1 MLLSDL
7 ISEINILKILGAEN
21 VDVKNIC
28 SDSRKVTD
36 GDLFVAVKGVA
47 VDGHE
52 FIEIA
57 IKNGAKVICCEDLP
71 KEIYP
76 NITYL
81 QVKDSTECLGL
92 LASAYY
98 DYPSEKLIIIGVTGT
113 NGKTTIATLLYELYK
128 ELGYKV
134 GLLSTVCNYINDRA
148 IPSTHT
154 TPDALSLQKLLAE
167 MAEERCYY
175 VFMEVSS
182 HSVDQKRIAGINFD
196 GGIFT
201 NITRDHLDY
210 HKTFSNYI
218 KAKQN
223 FFTNLPI
230 HAFALTNADDKN
242 GKIITQ
248 NAQANVYTYSLETNA
263 NFRAKVLEESMDGM
277 LLKIDNNELYV
288 RLVGHFNA
296 YNMLAV
302 YGVTKILRTP
312 TEDVLI
318 ALSKLKPVNG
328 RFECFYLKNGACAV
342 VDYAHTPDALEN
354 VLKTIKEVQ
363 KTGKTICVV
372 GCGGNRD
379 KGKRPIMA
387 QIAVKMSNEVIFTSD
402 NPRNET
408 IKEIINDMLAG
419 LTEDERMNITC
430 IEDRKAA
437 IIEACNISEKGDVIL
452 IAGKGHETYQEI
464 NGVKHHFDDKEI
476 IKELV

>member
-1 MLLSDL
+1 MLLTDL
-7 ISEINILKILGAEN
+7 IAEISTKKILGS
-21 VDVKNIC
+21 VDVDIKNIC
-28 SDSRKVTD
+28 ADSRKVTD
-36 GDLFVAVKGVA
+36 GDLFVAVNGVA
-47 VDGHE
+47 VDGHKYIDTA
-52 FIEIA
+52 IE
-57 IKNGAKVICCEDLP
+57 KGAKVIVCQNLP
-71 KEIYP
+71 STTEEG
-76 NITYL
+76 ITYV
-81 QVKDSTECLGL
+81 QVEDSADCLGR

-134 GLLSTVCNYINDRA
+134 GLLSTVCNYINGRP

-196 GGIFT
+196 GAVFT
-201 NITRDHLDY
+201 KITRDHLDY

-218 KAKQN
+218 KAKQD
-223 FFTNLPI
+223 FFTGLPI
-230 HAFALTNADDKN
+230 HAFALTNVDDKN

-248 NAQANVYTYSLETNA
+248 NTSANVYSYSLETYA
-263 NFRAKVLEESMDGM
+263 NFKGKVLEESMDGM
-277 LLKIDNNELYV
+277 LLKVDNSELYV
-288 RLVGHFNA
+288 RLIGHFNA

-312 TEDVLI
+312 TEDVLV
-318 ALSKLKPVNG
+318 ALSNLKPVNG
-328 RFECFYLKNGACAV
+328 RFECYRLKNGASAV
-342 VDYAHTPDALEN
+342 IDYAHTPDALEN
-354 VLKTIKEVQ
+354 VLNTVKQIN

-379 KGKRPIMA
+379 KGKRPMMA
-387 QIAVKMSNEVIFTSD
+387 KIAVKMSDEVFFTAD
-402 NPRNET
+402 NPRDEEV
-408 IKEIINDMLAG
+408 KDIINDMLAG
-419 LTEDERMNITC
+419 LTEDEKMNVTC
-430 IEDRKAA
+430 IEDRKQA
-437 IIEACNISEKGDVIL
+437 ILKACNVAEKGDVVL

-464 NGVKHHFDDKEI
+464 KGVKHHFDDKEI
-476 IKELV
+476 ILN

>member
-1 MLLSDL
+1 MLLTDL
-7 ISEINILKILGAEN
+7 IAEISTKKILGS
-21 VDVKNIC
+21 VDVDIKNIC
-28 SDSRKVTD
+28 ADSRKVTD
-36 GDLFVAVKGVA
+36 GDLFVAVNGVA
-47 VDGHE
+47 VDGHKYIDTA
-52 FIEIA
+52 IE
-57 IKNGAKVICCEDLP
+57 KGAKVIVCQNLP
-71 KEIYP
+71 SEIKEG
-76 NITYL
+76 ITYV
-81 QVKDSTECLGL
+81 QVEDSADCLGR

-134 GLLSTVCNYINDRA
+134 GLLSTVCNYINGRP

-182 HSVDQKRIAGINFD
+182 HAVDQKRIAGINFD
-196 GGIFT
+196 GAIFT

-218 KAKQN
+218 KAKQD
-223 FFTNLPI
+223 FFTGLPI
-230 HAFALTNADDKN
+230 HAFALTNVDDKN

-248 NAQANVYTYSLETNA
+248 NTSANVYSYSLETYA
-263 NFRAKVLEESMDGM
+263 NFKGKVLEESMDGM
-277 LLKIDNNELYV
+277 LLKVDNNELYV
-288 RLVGHFNA
+288 RLIGHFNA

-312 TEDVLI
+312 TEDVLV
-318 ALSKLKPVNG
+318 ALSNLKPVNG
-328 RFECFYLKNGACAV
+328 RFECYRLKNGASAV
-342 VDYAHTPDALEN
+342 IDYAHTPDALEN
-354 VLKTIKEVQ
+354 VLNTVKQIN

-379 KGKRPIMA
+379 KGKRPMMA
-387 QIAVKMSNEVIFTSD
+387 KIAVKMSDEVFFTAD
-402 NPRNET
+402 NPRDEEV
-408 IKEIINDMLAG
+408 KDIINDMLAG
-419 LTEDERMNITC
+419 LTEDEKMNVTC
-430 IEDRKAA
+430 IEDRKQA
-437 IIEACNISEKGDVIL
+437 ILKACNVAEKGDVVL

-464 NGVKHHFDDKEI
+464 KGVKHHFDDKEI
-476 IKELV
+476 ILN

>member
-1 MLLSDL
+1 MLLTDL
-7 ISEINILKILGAEN
+7 IAEISFIKIIGSEN
-21 VDVKNIC
+21 VDIKNIC
-28 SDSRKVTD
+28 ADSRKVTS
-36 GDLFVAVKGVA
+36 GDLFVAINGVA
-47 VDGHE
+47 VNGHK
-52 FIEIA
+52 FIGTA
-57 IKNGAKVICCEDLP
+57 IENGAKVVFCEQCP
-71 KEIYP
+71 AEINP
-76 NITYL
+76 EVTYVL
-81 QVKDSTECLGL
+81 VDDTTDCLGK

-134 GLLSTVCNYINDRA
+134 GLLSTVCNYINGRA

-182 HSVDQKRIAGINFD
+182 HSVDQKRISGINFD
-196 GGIFT
+196 GAVFT

-210 HKTFSNYI
+210 HKTFNNYI
-218 KAKQN
+218 KAKQE

-248 NAQANVYTYSLETNA
+248 NSQANVYSYSLETHA
-263 NFRAKVLEESMDGM
+263 NFKAKVLEESMDGM
-277 LLKIDNNELYV
+277 LLNIDNKELYV
-288 RLVGHFNA
+288 RLIGHFNA
-296 YNMLAV
+296 YNILAV

-312 TEDVLI
+312 TEDVLV
-318 ALSKLKPVNG
+318 ALSSLKPVNG
-328 RFECFYLKNGACAV
+328 RFECYRLKNGACAV
-342 VDYAHTPDALEN
+342 IDYAHTPDALEN
-354 VLKTIKEVQ
+354 VLNTVNQIN

-379 KGKRPIMA
+379 KGKRPMMA
-387 QIAVKMSNEVIFTSD
+387 KIAVKMSDEVFFTAD
-402 NPRNET
+402 NPRDEEV
-408 IKEIINDMLAG
+408 KDIINDMLTG
-419 LTEDERMNITC
+419 LSEDEQMNVTC
-430 IEDRKAA
+430 IEDRKEA
-437 IIEACNISEKGDVIL
+437 ILEACNVAEKGDVVL

-464 NGVKHHFDDKEI
+464 KGVKYHFDDKEI
-476 IKELV
+476 ILK

>member
-1 MLLSDL
+1 MLLTDL
-7 ISEINILKILGAEN
+7 IAEISTKKILGS
-21 VDVKNIC
+21 VDVDIKNIC
-28 SDSRKVTD
+28 ADSRKVTD
-36 GDLFVAVKGVA
+36 GDLFVAVNGVA
-47 VDGHE
+47 VDGHKYIDTA
-52 FIEIA
+52 IE
-57 IKNGAKVICCEDLP
+57 KGAKVIVCQNLP
-71 KEIYP
+71 SEIKEG
-76 NITYL
+76 ITYV
-81 QVKDSTECLGL
+81 QVEDSADCLGR

-134 GLLSTVCNYINDRA
+134 GLLSTVCNYINGRP

-196 GGIFT
+196 GAIFT

-218 KAKQN
+218 KAKQD
-223 FFTNLPI
+223 FFTGLPI
-230 HAFALTNADDKN
+230 HAFALTNVDDKN

-248 NAQANVYTYSLETNA
+248 NTSANVYSYSLETYA
-263 NFRAKVLEESMDGM
+263 NFKGKVLEESMDGM
-277 LLKIDNNELYV
+277 LLKVDNSELYV
-288 RLVGHFNA
+288 RLIGHFNA

-312 TEDVLI
+312 TEDVLV
-318 ALSKLKPVNG
+318 ALSNLKPVNG
-328 RFECFYLKNGACAV
+328 RFECYRLKNGASAV
-342 VDYAHTPDALEN
+342 IDYAHTPDALEN
-354 VLKTIKEVQ
+354 VLNTVKQIN

-379 KGKRPIMA
+379 KGKRPMMA
-387 QIAVKMSNEVIFTSD
+387 KIAVKMSDEVFFTSD
-402 NPRNET
+402 NPRDEEV
-408 IKEIINDMLAG
+408 KDIINDMLAG
-419 LTEDERMNITC
+419 LTEDEKMNVTC
-430 IEDRKAA
+430 IEDRKQA
-437 IIEACNISEKGDVIL
+437 ILKACNVAEKGDVVL

-464 NGVKHHFDDKEI
+464 KGVKYHFDDKEI
-476 IKELV
+476 ILN

>member
-1 MLLSDL
+1 MLLTDL
-7 ISEINILKILGAEN
+7 IAEICTIKIIGN
-21 VDVKNIC
+21 VDVDIKNIC
-28 SDSRKVTD
+28 ADSRKVTP
-36 GDLFVAVKGVA
+36 GDLFVAINGVA
-47 VDGHE
+47 VNGHK
-52 FIEIA
+52 FIGTA
-57 IKNGAKVICCEDLP
+57 IENGAKVVFCEQCP
-71 KEIYP
+71 AEINP
-76 NITYL
+76 EVTYVL
-81 QVKDSTECLGL
+81 VDDTTDCLGK

-134 GLLSTVCNYINDRA
+134 GLLSTVCNYINGRA

-182 HSVDQKRIAGINFD
+182 HSVDQKRISGINFD
-196 GGIFT
+196 GAVFT

-210 HKTFSNYI
+210 HKTFNNYI
-218 KAKQN
+218 KAKQE

-248 NAQANVYTYSLETNA
+248 NSQANVYSYSLETHA
-263 NFRAKVLEESMDGM
+263 NFKAKVLEESVDGM
-277 LLKIDNNELYV
+277 LLNIDNKELYV
-288 RLVGHFNA
+288 RLIGHFNA
-296 YNMLAV
+296 YNILAV

-312 TEDVLI
+312 TEDVLV
-318 ALSKLKPVNG
+318 ALSNLKPVNG
-328 RFECFYLKNGACAV
+328 RFECYRLRNGACAV
-342 VDYAHTPDALEN
+342 IDYAHTPDALEN
-354 VLKTIKEVQ
+354 VLNTVKDIN

-379 KGKRPIMA
+379 KGKRPMMA
-387 QIAVKMSNEVIFTSD
+387 KIAVKLSDEVFFTAD
-402 NPRNET
+402 NPRDEEV
-408 IKEIINDMLAG
+408 KDIINDMLAG
-419 LTEDERMNITC
+419 LSEDEQMNVTC
-430 IEDRKAA
+430 IEDRKEA
-437 IIEACNISEKGDVIL
+437 ILEACNVAEKGDVVL

-464 NGVKHHFDDKEI
+464 KGVKHHFDDKEI
-476 IKELV
+476 ILK

>member
-1 MLLSDL
+1 MLLTDL
-7 ISEINILKILGAEN
+7 IAEISTKKILGS
-21 VDVKNIC
+21 VDVDIKNIC
-28 SDSRKVTD
+28 ADSRKVTD
-36 GDLFVAVKGVA
+36 GDLFVAVNGVA
-47 VDGHE
+47 VDGHKYIDTA
-52 FIEIA
+52 IE
-57 IKNGAKVICCEDLP
+57 KGAKVIVCQNLP
-71 KEIYP
+71 SATEEG
-76 NITYL
+76 ITYV
-81 QVKDSTECLGL
+81 QVEDSADCLGR

-134 GLLSTVCNYINDRA
+134 GLLSTVCNYINGRP

-196 GGIFT
+196 GAIFT

-218 KAKQN
+218 KAKQD
-223 FFTNLPI
+223 FFTGLPI
-230 HAFALTNADDKN
+230 HAFALTNVDDKN

-248 NAQANVYTYSLETNA
+248 NTSANVYSYSLETYA
-263 NFRAKVLEESMDGM
+263 NFKGKVLEESMDGM
-277 LLKIDNNELYV
+277 LLKVDNNELYV
-288 RLVGHFNA
+288 RLIGHFNA

-312 TEDVLI
+312 TEDVLV
-318 ALSKLKPVNG
+318 ALSNLKPVNG
-328 RFECFYLKNGACAV
+328 RFECYRLKNGASAV
-342 VDYAHTPDALEN
+342 IDYAHTPDALEN
-354 VLKTIKEVQ
+354 VLNTVKQIN

-379 KGKRPIMA
+379 KGKRPMMA
-387 QIAVKMSNEVIFTSD
+387 KIAVKMSDEVFFTAD
-402 NPRNET
+402 NPRDEEV
-408 IKEIINDMLAG
+408 KDIINDMLAG
-419 LTEDERMNITC
+419 LTEDEKMNVTC
-430 IEDRKAA
+430 IEDRKQA
-437 IIEACNISEKGDVIL
+437 ILKACNVAEKGDVVL

-464 NGVKHHFDDKEI
+464 KGVKHHFDDKEI
-476 IKELV
+476 ILN

>member
-1 MLLSDL
+1 MLLTDL
-7 ISEINILKILGAEN
+7 IAEISTKKILGS
-21 VDVKNIC
+21 VDVDIKNIC
-28 SDSRKVTD
+28 ADSRKVTD
-36 GDLFVAVKGVA
+36 GDLFVAVNGVA
-47 VDGHE
+47 VDGHKYIDTA
-52 FIEIA
+52 IE
-57 IKNGAKVICCEDLP
+57 KGAKVIVCQNLP
-71 KEIYP
+71 SEIKEG
-76 NITYL
+76 ITYV
-81 QVKDSTECLGL
+81 QVEDSADCLGR

-134 GLLSTVCNYINDRA
+134 GLLSTVCNYINGRP

-182 HSVDQKRIAGINFD
+182 HAVDQKRIAGINFD
-196 GGIFT
+196 GAIFT

-218 KAKQN
+218 KAKQD
-223 FFTNLPI
+223 FFTGLPI
-230 HAFALTNADDKN
+230 HAFALTNVDDKN

-248 NAQANVYTYSLETNA
+248 NTSANVYSYSLETYA
-263 NFRAKVLEESMDGM
+263 NFKGKVLEESMDGM
-277 LLKIDNNELYV
+277 LLKVDNSELYV
-288 RLVGHFNA
+288 RLIGHFNA

-312 TEDVLI
+312 TEDVLV
-318 ALSKLKPVNG
+318 ALSNLKPVNG
-328 RFECFYLKNGACAV
+328 RFECYRLKNGASAV
-342 VDYAHTPDALEN
+342 IDYAHTPDALEN
-354 VLKTIKEVQ
+354 VLNTVKQIN

-379 KGKRPIMA
+379 KGKRPMMA
-387 QIAVKMSNEVIFTSD
+387 KIAVKMSDEVFFTSD
-402 NPRNET
+402 NPRDEEV
-408 IKEIINDMLAG
+408 KDIINDMLAG
-419 LTEDERMNITC
+419 LTEDEKMNVTC
-430 IEDRKAA
+430 IEDRKQA
-437 IIEACNISEKGDVIL
+437 ILKACNVAEKGDVVL

-464 NGVKHHFDDKEI
+464 KGVKHHFDDKEI
-476 IKELV
+476 ILN

>member
-1 MLLSDL
+1 MLLTDL
-7 ISEINILKILGAEN
+7 IAEISTKKILGS
-21 VDVKNIC
+21 VDVDIKNIC
-28 SDSRKVTD
+28 ADSRKVTD
-36 GDLFVAVKGVA
+36 GDLFVAVNGVA
-47 VDGHE
+47 VDGHKYIDTA
-52 FIEIA
+52 IE
-57 IKNGAKVICCEDLP
+57 NGAKVIVCQNLP
-71 KEIYP
+71 SATEEG
-76 NITYL
+76 ITYV
-81 QVKDSTECLGL
+81 QVEDSADCLGR

-134 GLLSTVCNYINDRA
+134 GLLSTVCNYINGRP

-196 GGIFT
+196 GAIFT

-218 KAKQN
+218 KAKQD
-223 FFTNLPI
+223 FFTGLPI
-230 HAFALTNADDKN
+230 HAFALTNVDDKN

-248 NAQANVYTYSLETNA
+248 NTSANVYSYSLETYA
-263 NFRAKVLEESMDGM
+263 NFKGKVLEESMDGM
-277 LLKIDNNELYV
+277 LLKVDNSELYV
-288 RLVGHFNA
+288 RLIGHFNA

-312 TEDVLI
+312 TEDVLV
-318 ALSKLKPVNG
+318 ALSNLKPVNG
-328 RFECFYLKNGACAV
+328 RFECYRLKNGASAV
-342 VDYAHTPDALEN
+342 IDYAHTPDALEN
-354 VLKTIKEVQ
+354 VLNTVKQIN

-379 KGKRPIMA
+379 KGKRPMMA
-387 QIAVKMSNEVIFTSD
+387 KIAVKMSDEVFFTSD
-402 NPRNET
+402 NPRDEEV
-408 IKEIINDMLAG
+408 KDIINDMLAG
-419 LTEDERMNITC
+419 LTEDEKMNVTC
-430 IEDRKAA
+430 IEDRKQA
-437 IIEACNISEKGDVIL
+437 ILEACNVAEKGDVIL

-464 NGVKHHFDDKEI
+464 KGVKYHFDDKEI
-476 IKELV
+476 ILN

>member
-1 MLLSDL
+1 MLLTDL
-7 ISEINILKILGAEN
+7 IAEISTKKILGS
-21 VDVKNIC
+21 VDVDIKNIC
-28 SDSRKVTD
+28 ADSRKVTD
-36 GDLFVAVKGVA
+36 GDLFVAVNGVA
-47 VDGHE
+47 VDGHKYIDTA
-52 FIEIA
+52 IE
-57 IKNGAKVICCEDLP
+57 KGAKVIVCQNLP
-71 KEIYP
+71 SATEEG
-76 NITYL
+76 ITYV
-81 QVKDSTECLGL
+81 QVEDSADCLGR

-134 GLLSTVCNYINDRA
+134 GLLSTVCNYINGRP

-182 HSVDQKRIAGINFD
+182 HAVDQKRIAGINFD
-196 GGIFT
+196 GAIFT

-218 KAKQN
+218 KAKQD
-223 FFTNLPI
+223 FFTGLPI
-230 HAFALTNADDKN
+230 HAFALTNVDDKN

-248 NAQANVYTYSLETNA
+248 NTSANVYSYSLETYA
-263 NFRAKVLEESMDGM
+263 NFKGKVLEESMDGM
-277 LLKIDNNELYV
+277 LLKVDNNELYV
-288 RLVGHFNA
+288 RLIGHFNA

-312 TEDVLI
+312 TEDVLV
-318 ALSKLKPVNG
+318 ALSNLKPVNG
-328 RFECFYLKNGACAV
+328 RFECYRLKNGASAV
-342 VDYAHTPDALEN
+342 IDYAHTPDALEN
-354 VLKTIKEVQ
+354 VLNTVKQIN

-379 KGKRPIMA
+379 KGKRPMMA
-387 QIAVKMSNEVIFTSD
+387 KIAVKMSDEVFFTAD
-402 NPRNET
+402 NPRDEEV
-408 IKEIINDMLAG
+408 KDIINDMLAG
-419 LTEDERMNITC
+419 LTEDEKMNVTC
-430 IEDRKAA
+430 IEDRKQA
-437 IIEACNISEKGDVIL
+437 ILKACNVAEKGDVVL

-464 NGVKHHFDDKEI
+464 KGVKHHFDDKEI
-476 IKELV
+476 ILN

>member
-1 MLLSDL
+1 MLLTDL
-7 ISEINILKILGAEN
+7 IAEICTIKIIGN
-21 VDVKNIC
+21 VDVDIKNIC
-28 SDSRKVTD
+28 ADSRKVTP
-36 GDLFVAVKGVA
+36 GDLFVAINGVA
-47 VDGHE
+47 VNGHK
-52 FIEIA
+52 FIGIA
-57 IKNGAKVICCEDLP
+57 IENGAKVVFCEQCP
-71 KEIYP
+71 TEINP
-76 NITYL
+76 EVTYVL
-81 QVKDSTECLGL
+81 VDDTTDCLGK

-134 GLLSTVCNYINDRA
+134 GLLSTVCNYINGRA

-182 HSVDQKRIAGINFD
+182 HSVDQKRISGINFD
-196 GGIFT
+196 GAVFT

-210 HKTFSNYI
+210 HKTFNNYI
-218 KAKQN
+218 KAKQE

-248 NAQANVYTYSLETNA
+248 NSQANVYSYSLETHA
-263 NFRAKVLEESMDGM
+263 NFKAKVLEESMDGM
-277 LLKIDNNELYV
+277 LLNIDNKELYV
-288 RLVGHFNA
+288 RLIGHFNA
-296 YNMLAV
+296 YNILAV

-312 TEDVLI
+312 TEDVLV
-318 ALSKLKPVNG
+318 ALSNLKPVNG
-328 RFECFYLKNGACAV
+328 RFECYRLKNGACAV
-342 VDYAHTPDALEN
+342 IDYAHTPDALEN
-354 VLKTIKEVQ
+354 VLNTVKEIN

-379 KGKRPIMA
+379 KGKRPMMA
-387 QIAVKMSNEVIFTSD
+387 KIAVKLSDEVFFTAD
-402 NPRNET
+402 NPRDEEV
-408 IKEIINDMLAG
+408 KDIINDMLAG
-419 LTEDERMNITC
+419 LSEDEQMNVTC
-430 IEDRKAA
+430 IEDRKEA
-437 IIEACNISEKGDVIL
+437 ILEACNVAEKGDVVL

-464 NGVKHHFDDKEI
+464 KGVKHHFDDKEI
-476 IKELV
+476 ILK

>member
-1 MLLSDL
+1 MLLTDL
-7 ISEINILKILGAEN
+7 LAEISTIKIIGSEN

-28 SDSRKVTD
+28 ADSRKVTD
-36 GDLFVAVKGVA
+36 GDLFVAVNGVA
-47 VDGHE
+47 VDGHKYIDTA
-52 FIEIA
+52 IE
-57 IKNGAKVICCEDLP
+57 KGAKVIVCQNLP
-71 KEIYP
+71 SQTKEG
-76 NITYL
+76 ITY
-81 QVKDSTECLGL
+81 VKVEDSADTLGR

-134 GLLSTVCNYINDRA
+134 GLLSTVCNYINGRA

-196 GGIFT
+196 GAIFT

-218 KAKQN
+218 KAKQD

-230 HAFALTNADDKN
+230 HAFALTNVDDKN

-248 NAQANVYTYSLETNA
+248 NSNANVYTYSLETYA
-263 NFRAKVLEESMDGM
+263 NFKGKVLEESMDGM
-277 LLKIDNNELYV
+277 LLKIDNTELYV
-288 RLVGHFNA
+288 RLIGHFNA

-312 TEDVLI
+312 TEDVLV

-328 RFECFYLKNGACAV
+328 RFECYRLKNGASAV
-342 VDYAHTPDALEN
+342 IDYAHTPDALEN
-354 VLKTIKEVQ
+354 VLNTVKQIN
-363 KTGKTICVV
+363 KTGRTICVV

-379 KGKRPIMA
+379 KGKRPMMA
-387 QIAVKMSNEVIFTSD
+387 KIAVKMSDEVFFTAD
-402 NPRNET
+402 NPRDEEV
-408 IKEIINDMLAG
+408 KDIINDMLAG
-419 LTEDERMNITC
+419 LT
-430 IEDRKAA
+430 
-437 IIEACNISEKGDVIL
+437 
-452 IAGKGHETYQEI
+452 
-464 NGVKHHFDDKEI
+464 
-476 IKELV
+476 

>member
-1 MLLSDL
+1 MLLTDL
-7 ISEINILKILGAEN
+7 IAEISTKKILGS
-21 VDVKNIC
+21 VDVDIKNIC
-28 SDSRKVTD
+28 ADSRKVTD
-36 GDLFVAVKGVA
+36 GDLFVAVNGVA
-47 VDGHE
+47 VDGHKYIDTA
-52 FIEIA
+52 IE
-57 IKNGAKVICCEDLP
+57 KGAKVIVCQNLP
-71 KEIYP
+71 STTEEG
-76 NITYL
+76 ITYV
-81 QVKDSTECLGL
+81 QVEDSADCLGR

-134 GLLSTVCNYINDRA
+134 GLLSTVCNYINGRA

-182 HSVDQKRIAGINFD
+182 HAVDQKRIAGINFD
-196 GGIFT
+196 GAIFT

-218 KAKQN
+218 KAKQD
-223 FFTNLPI
+223 FFTGLPI
-230 HAFALTNADDKN
+230 HAFALTNVDDKN

-248 NAQANVYTYSLETNA
+248 NTSANVYSYSLETYA
-263 NFRAKVLEESMDGM
+263 NFKGKVLEESMDGM
-277 LLKIDNNELYV
+277 LLKVDNNELYV
-288 RLVGHFNA
+288 RLIGHFNA

-312 TEDVLI
+312 TEDVLV
-318 ALSKLKPVNG
+318 ALSNLKPVNG
-328 RFECFYLKNGACAV
+328 RFECYRLKNGASAV
-342 VDYAHTPDALEN
+342 IDYAHTPDALEN
-354 VLKTIKEVQ
+354 VLNTVKQIN

-379 KGKRPIMA
+379 KGKRPMMA
-387 QIAVKMSNEVIFTSD
+387 KIAVKMSDEVFFTSD
-402 NPRNET
+402 NPRDEEV
-408 IKEIINDMLAG
+408 KDIINDMLAG
-419 LTEDERMNITC
+419 LTEDEKMNVTC
-430 IEDRKAA
+430 IEDRKQA
-437 IIEACNISEKGDVIL
+437 ILKACNVAEKGDVVL

-464 NGVKHHFDDKEI
+464 KGVKHHFDDKEI
-476 IKELV
+476 ILN